1 MTKIYIAVGS
11 VGHFMPG
18 DEIKGLDADRIQ
30 TLLASGAIKEQLPE
44 EAPAPDP
51 KIDALEKEVTEWK
64 AKAEA
69 SEKEVTEL
77 KAEVAALKKAA
88 AAEKKAATTKEPEK

>member
-1 MTKIYIAVGS
+1 MTKVYIAVGS
-11 VGHFMPG
+11 VGHFLPG
-18 DEIKGLDADRIQ
+18 DEIKGLDVDRIQ
-30 TLLASGAIKEQLPE
+30 ALLASGAIKEQLPE

-51 KIDALEKEVTEWK
+51 KIAALEKQVTEWK

-88 AAEKKAATTKEPEK
+88 AEKKAATSKEPEK

>member
-1 MTKIYIAVGS
+1 MDKYIAVGS
-11 VGHFMPG
+11 VGHFLPG
-18 DEIKGLDADRIQ
+18 DEIKGLNADRIQ
-30 TLLASGAIKEQLPE
+30 ALLKSGAIKLLEPE

-51 KIDALEKEVTEWK
+51 KIAALEKQVTDWK

-69 SEKEVTEL
+69 AEKEVTEL

-88 AAEKKAATTKEPEK
+88 AAEKKAAITKEPEK